1 VARLDIKFR
10 LLEAYRRVYRPLVRI
25 LLRHGVSFG
34 DFVDASREVFVE
46 ECIKDSWRRGGD
58 CSIARIAVVTGLP
71 RNTIEK
77 IINGWSDDGGAS
89 DRTRVA
95 RITRLLTGW
104 STDPRYVG
112 PYGWPLDVP
121 FESSNPNRTQSFV
134 ELVKRYSGNASPE
147 SMLEELLHVNAIRK
161 TESGLLRLENR
172 AYIPE
177 ALTDD
182 SLNRLSSV
190 VSNVVQTLD
199 HNMQMDNEDEG
210 LFERTVT
217 ADHGLSAKSLPK
229 LDAFL
234 RERGPDFLEAL
245 DAWMSAH
252 PPGADEE
259 RVNVGIGVYMYVEP
273 EADKLS
279 PSEFG
284 LRNPRLEREFG

>member
-1 VARLDIKFR
+1 MSGLDIKYR
-10 LLEAYRRVYRPLVRI
+10 LLEAYRRVFRPLVRI
-25 LLRHGVSFG
+25 LLRNGVSFS
-34 DFVDASREVFVE
+34 DFCDASREVFIE
-46 ECIKDSWRRGGD
+46 ECVKDSWQRGGD
-58 CSIARIAVVTGLP
+58 CSVARVAVITGLP
-71 RNTIEK
+71 RKSIEQVFSA
-77 IINGWSDDGGAS
+77 WTDAEADS
-89 DRTRVA
+89 DRNRVA

-121 FESSNPNRTQSFV
+121 FEPASATRTQSFV
-134 ELVKRYSGNASPE
+134 ELVKRYSGNVAPE
-147 SMLEELLHVNAIRK
+147 VMLDELLHVNAVRR
-161 TESGLLRLENR
+161 TESGMLRLENR

-177 ALTDD
+177 ALTDE
-182 SLNRLSSV
+182 SLNRLSTV

-199 HNMQMDNEDEG
+199 HNMQMENEEEG

-217 ADHGLSAKSLPK
+217 ADHGLSGRNLPK

-234 RERGPDFLEAL
+234 RERGPEFLEAL

-259 RVNVGIGVYMYVEP
+259 RLNVGVGVYMYVEH
-273 EADKLS
+273 EADRLN

-284 LRNPRLEREFG
+284 LRNPRVERVS

>member
-1 VARLDIKFR
+1 
-10 LLEAYRRVYRPLVRI
+10 VRI
-25 LLRHGVSFG
+25 LLRNGVSFA
-34 DFVDASREVFVE
+34 DFSDASREVFIE

-58 CSIARIAVVTGLP
+58 CSVARVAVMTGLP
-71 RNTIEK
+71 RRSIEQVVRS
-77 IINGWSDDGGAS
+77 WTDETADS
-89 DRTRVA
+89 DRNRVA

-121 FESSNPNRTQSFV
+121 FEPASSTRTQSFV
-134 ELVKRYSGNASPE
+134 ELVKRYSGSVSPQQ
-147 SMLEELLHVNAIRK
+147 MLDELLQVNAIRR
-161 TESGLLRLENR
+161 TEAGLLRLENR
-172 AYIPE
+172 AYIPG

-190 VSNVVQTLD
+190 VSNVAQTLD
-199 HNMQMDNEDEG
+199 HNMQVEKEEEG

-217 ADHGLSAKSLPK
+217 ADLGLSSRHVPQ
-229 LDAFL
+229 LDSFL
-234 RERGPDFLEAL
+234 RERGPEFLEAL

-259 RVNVGIGVYMYVEP
+259 RLNVGVGVYLYVEH

-284 LRNPRLEREFG
+284 LRNPRTQRELS

>member
-1 VARLDIKFR
+1 MPGLDIKYR
-10 LLEAYRRVYRPLVRI
+10 LLEAYRRIYRPLVRI
-25 LLRHGVSFG
+25 LLRNGVSFS
-34 DFVDASREVFVE
+34 DFCDASREVFIE
-46 ECIKDSWRRGGD
+46 ECVKDSWRRDGD
-58 CSIARIAVVTGLP
+58 CSVARVAVMTGLP
-71 RNTIEK
+71 RRSIEQ
-77 IINGWSDDGGAS
+77 IVSTWTEEGADS

-95 RITRLLTGW
+95 RVTRLLTGW

-112 PYGWPLDVP
+112 PYGYPLDVP
-121 FESSNPNRTQSFV
+121 FQPASAARSQSFV
-134 ELVKRYSGNASPE
+134 ELVKRYSGNVSPE
-147 SMLEELLHVNAIRK
+147 LMLEELLHVNAVRR

-199 HNMQMDNEDEG
+199 HNMQMENEEEG

-217 ADHGLSAKSLPK
+217 ADHGLSARHVPR

-234 RERGPDFLEAL
+234 RERGPEFLEAL

-252 PPGADEE
+252 PPGADED
-259 RVNVGIGVYMYVEP
+259 RLNVGVEICMYVEQ
-273 EADKLS
+273 EADRLN

-284 LRNPRLEREFG
+284 LRNPRTERELS